1 MAQISK
7 RNVKSIIKMNNITKQ
22 KSLLQGS
29 VNNFSNKHQNLPME
43 DLNRKNSKNKILL
56 IISTFKRKHGKNLAK
71 SKMIN
76 SF

>member
-29 VNNFSNKHQNLPME
+29 VNNFSNTQQNLPHG
-43 DLNRKNSKNKILL
+43 RSKSQK
-56 IISTFKRKHGKNLAK
+56 
-71 SKMIN
+71 
-76 SF
+76 